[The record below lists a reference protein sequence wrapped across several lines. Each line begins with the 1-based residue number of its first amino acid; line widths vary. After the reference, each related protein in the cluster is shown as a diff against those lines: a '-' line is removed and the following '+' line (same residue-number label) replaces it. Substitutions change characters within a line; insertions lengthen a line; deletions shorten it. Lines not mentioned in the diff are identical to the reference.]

1 MDRVADLP
9 GKLDATLKA
18 LSLSRVGLA
27 HQLEV
32 DKSLV
37 GRWLSGAVHPTEHNL
52 VRLSSLVAR
61 SIPDFRLRDW
71 FVDLQA
77 FCLTLGVVEPVQD
90 ATMGGPLAEF
100 LEAVRPELA
109 FRAPA
114 YEGFWR
120 TSRPSVLI
128 AERVFHDYGMIRRKG
143 DGSIEVQM
151 QGAGLDFSGQLFPV
165 AGNVFV
171 FLFDRAGR
179 TPMTVL
185 FKGVSLPRAMTLDGI
200 LLLAALDPNRTPAAV
215 PIVIERIADLSGDAD
230 ADQQRFVAIAQ
241 DHPEPLV
248 PVGDEELR
256 RRLFRDTGPM
266 AAAQGGDGF
275 LSVTPLSALSR
286 GLAGDGL
293 SG

>member
-9 GKLDATLKA
+9 GKLDAALKA
-18 LSLSRVGLA
+18 LSLSRVRLA
-27 HQLEV
+27 QQLEV

-52 VRLSSLVAR
+52 VRLSSLVAQ
-61 SIPDFRLRDW
+61 SIPDFRLKDW
-71 FVDLQA
+71 FVDVPA
-77 FCLTLGVVEPVQD
+77 FRQMLGVVEPVQD
-90 ATMGGPLAEF
+90 PAIGGPLAEF

-128 AERVFHDYGMIRRKG
+128 ADRVFHDYGMIRRTG

-215 PIVIERIADLSGDAD
+215 PIVIERIGDLSGDAE
-230 ADQQRFVAIAQ
+230 ADQQRFAAIAQ
-241 DHPEPLV
+241 DHPQPLA
-248 PVGDEELR
+248 PVDEEELR
-256 RRLFRDTGPM
+256 GRLFRNTGPM
-266 AAAQGGDGF
+266 TAAQGGDGF
-275 LSVTPLSALSR
+275 LSVTPSSGLSR
-286 GLAGDGL
+286 GIAGDGL